1 LNIEY
6 ISDLHQIQFMSSTLT
21 RLLTV
26 LLPLITILLV
36 SSPIYAQVTILP
48 GTDLPEIEIQQQNQS
63 TPDQPPQQQTTE
75 LTTNLTTD
83 LDTNSVSLKL
93 ATAHYIPLT
102 VDPGNQV
109 KLFVDYNVSNP
120 EVVNKPI
127 NAIMEVYATN
137 ETLIRTSS
145 FPSPIIANETGT
157 IQLATTFNDDALK
170 NVTAVVTVTDPSKE
184 SPISEPLRVPLT
196 LGQVIE

>member
-1 LNIEY
+1 
-6 ISDLHQIQFMSSTLT
+6 MSPTLR

-36 SSPIYAQVTILP
+36 SFPVDAQVTIFP

-63 TPDQPPQQQTTE
+63 TPDLPAQQQTTE

-83 LDTNSVSLKL
+83 LQPKSISLGL
-93 ATAHYIPLT
+93 AAAHYIPLT

-109 KLFVDYNVSNP
+109 KLLVDYNVSNP
-120 EVVNKPI
+120 DVIGKPI

-137 ETLIRTSS
+137 ETLVRTSS
-145 FPSPIIANETGT
+145 FPSPITTNETGT

-170 NVTAVVTVTDPSKE
+170 NVTAVVTFTDPSKE
-184 SPISEPLRVPLT
+184 SNISEPLRAPLT

>member
-1 LNIEY
+1 
-6 ISDLHQIQFMSSTLT
+6 MSSTLT

-36 SSPIYAQVTILP
+36 SSPVYAQVTILP

-63 TPDQPPQQQTTE
+63 TPDQPHQQQTTE
-75 LTTNLTTD
+75 LTTNLTTG

-127 NAIMEVYATN
+127 NAIMEIYATN

-157 IQLATTFNDDALK
+157 IQLATTFNDDTLK

>member
-1 LNIEY
+1 
-6 ISDLHQIQFMSSTLT
+6 M
-21 RLLTV
+21 
-26 LLPLITILLV
+26 
-36 SSPIYAQVTILP
+36 
-48 GTDLPEIEIQQQNQS
+48 
-63 TPDQPPQQQTTE
+63 
-75 LTTNLTTD
+75 TTNLTTG

-145 FPSPIIANETGT
+145 FRTPTTANETGT
-157 IQLATTFNDDALK
+157 VQLATTFNDNALK
-170 NVTAVVTVTDPSKE
+170 NVTAVVTFTDAAKE
-184 SPISEPLRVPLT
+184 TPISEPLRVPLT

>member
-1 LNIEY
+1 
-6 ISDLHQIQFMSSTLT
+6 MSPTLT

-36 SSPIYAQVTILP
+36 SSPVDAQVTIFP

-63 TPDQPPQQQTTE
+63 TPDQPTQQQTTE

-83 LDTNSVSLKL
+83 LQPKSVSLKL
-93 ATAHYIPLT
+93 AAAHYIPLT

-109 KLFVDYNVSNP
+109 KLLVDYNVSNP
-120 EVVNKPI
+120 DVIGKPI

-137 ETLIRTSS
+137 ETLVRTSS
-145 FPSPIIANETGT
+145 FPSPITTNETGT
-157 IQLATTFNDDALK
+157 IQLATTFNDNALK
-170 NVTAVVTVTDPSKE
+170 NVTSVVTFTDPSKE

>member
-1 LNIEY
+1 
-6 ISDLHQIQFMSSTLT
+6 MSPTLT

-36 SSPIYAQVTILP
+36 SSPVDAQVTIFP

-63 TPDQPPQQQTTE
+63 TPDQPAQQQTTE

-83 LDTNSVSLKL
+83 LEPKSISLGL
-93 ATAHYIPLT
+93 AAAHYIPLT

-109 KLFVDYNVSNP
+109 KLLVDYNVSNP
-120 EVVNKPI
+120 YLIRKPR

-137 ETLIRTSS
+137 ETLVRTSS
-145 FPSPIIANETGT
+145 FPSPITTNETGT

-170 NVTAVVTVTDPSKE
+170 NVTAVVTFTDPSKE
-184 SPISEPLRVPLT
+184 SNISEPLRAPLT

>member
-1 LNIEY
+1 
-6 ISDLHQIQFMSSTLT
+6 MSLTLT

-36 SSPIYAQVTILP
+36 SFPVDAQVTIFP

-63 TPDQPPQQQTTE
+63 TPDLPAQQQTTE

-83 LDTNSVSLKL
+83 LQPKSISLGL
-93 ATAHYIPLT
+93 AAAHYIPLT

-109 KLFVDYNVSNP
+109 KLLVDYNVSNP
-120 EVVNKPI
+120 DVIGKPI

-137 ETLIRTSS
+137 ETLVRTSS
-145 FPSPIIANETGT
+145 FPSPITTNETGT

-170 NVTAVVTVTDPSKE
+170 NVTAVVTFTDPSKE
-184 SPISEPLRVPLT
+184 SNISEPLRAPLT

>member
-1 LNIEY
+1 
-6 ISDLHQIQFMSSTLT
+6 MSSTST
-21 RLLTV
+21 RLLSV
-26 LLPLITILLV
+26 LLPLIAILLV
-36 SSPIYAQVTILP
+36 TSPVYAQVTILP

-63 TPDQPPQQQTTE
+63 SPNQPAQQQTTE
-75 LTTNLTTD
+75 LTTNLTTGP
-83 LDTNSVSLKL
+83 DTNSVSLKL
-93 ATAHYIPLT
+93 AAAHYIPLT

-120 EVVNKPI
+120 EIINKPV

-145 FPSPIIANETGT
+145 FPSPITANETGT

-170 NVTAVVTVTDPSKE
+170 NLTSVVTVTEPSKE

>member
-1 LNIEY
+1 
-6 ISDLHQIQFMSSTLT
+6 MSSTLT
-21 RLLTV
+21 RLSTV

-36 SSPIYAQVTILP
+36 SSPVYAQVTILP

-63 TPDQPPQQQTTE
+63 APNQPTQQQTAE
-75 LTTNLTTD
+75 LTTNLTTE

-93 ATAHYIPLT
+93 AAAHFIPLT

-120 EVVNKPI
+120 EAINKPI
-127 NAIMEVYATN
+127 NAIMEIYATN
-137 ETLIRTSS
+137 ETLVRTSS
-145 FPSPIIANETGT
+145 FPSPITANDTGT

>member
-1 LNIEY
+1 
-6 ISDLHQIQFMSSTLT
+6 MSPTLT
-21 RLLTV
+21 ILLTV

-36 SSPIYAQVTILP
+36 SFPVDAQVTIFP

-63 TPDQPPQQQTTE
+63 TPDQPAQQQPTTE

-83 LDTNSVSLKL
+83 LQPKSISLGL
-93 ATAHYIPLT
+93 AAAHYIPLT

-109 KLFVDYNVSNP
+109 KLLVDYNVSNP
-120 EVVNKPI
+120 DVIGKPI

-137 ETLIRTSS
+137 ETLVRTSS
-145 FPSPIIANETGT
+145 FPSPITTNETGT

-170 NVTAVVTVTDPSKE
+170 NVTAVVTFTDPSKE
-184 SPISEPLRVPLT
+184 SNISEPLRAPLT

>member
-1 LNIEY
+1 MNIEY
-6 ISDLHQIQFMSSTLT
+6 ISDLHQFQFMSSTLT

-36 SSPIYAQVTILP
+36 SSPVYAQVTILP

-75 LTTNLTTD
+75 LTTNLTTG

>member
-1 LNIEY
+1 
-6 ISDLHQIQFMSSTLT
+6 MSSTVT
-21 RLLTV
+21 RLLAV
-26 LLPLITILLV
+26 LLPLISILLV
-36 SSPIYAQVTILP
+36 SSPAYAQVTILP

-63 TPDQPPQQQTTE
+63 TPNQPAQQQTTE
-75 LTTNLTTD
+75 LTTNLTKG

-93 ATAHYIPLT
+93 AAAHYIPLT

-120 EVVNKPI
+120 EVISKPI
-127 NAIMEVYATN
+127 NAIMEVYAAN

-145 FPSPIIANETGT
+145 FPSPITANETGT
-157 IQLATTFNDDALK
+157 IQLATTFNDDTLK

-184 SPISEPLRVPLT
+184 SPISEPLRVPLN

>member
-1 LNIEY
+1 
-6 ISDLHQIQFMSSTLT
+6 MSSTVI

-26 LLPLITILLV
+26 FLPLITILLV
-36 SSPIYAQVTILP
+36 SSPLNAQVTILP

-63 TPDQPPQQQTTE
+63 TPNQPAQQQPTE
-75 LTTNLTTD
+75 LTTTNLTNG

-109 KLFVDYNVSNP
+109 KLFVDYNVSNS
-120 EVVNKPI
+120 EVINKPI
-127 NAIMEVYATN
+127 NAIMEIYATN

-145 FPSPIIANETGT
+145 FPSPITANQTGT

>member
-1 LNIEY
+1 
-6 ISDLHQIQFMSSTLT
+6 MSSTLI

-36 SSPIYAQVTILP
+36 SSPVDAQVTIFP

-63 TPDQPPQQQTTE
+63 TPDQPAQQQTTE

-83 LDTNSVSLKL
+83 LQPKSISLKL
-93 ATAHYIPLT
+93 AAAHYIPLT

-109 KLFVDYNVSNP
+109 KLLVDYNVSNP
-120 EVVNKPI
+120 DVIGKPV

-137 ETLIRTSS
+137 ETLVRTSS
-145 FPSPIIANETGT
+145 FPSPITTNETGT
-157 IQLATTFNDDALK
+157 IQLATTFNDNALK
-170 NVTAVVTVTDPSKE
+170 NVTSVVTFTDPSKE

>member
-1 LNIEY
+1 
-6 ISDLHQIQFMSSTLT
+6 MSSTLI

-36 SSPIYAQVTILP
+36 SSPVDAQVTIFP

-63 TPDQPPQQQTTE
+63 TSDQPAQQQPTTE

-83 LDTNSVSLKL
+83 EPKSISLGL
-93 ATAHYIPLT
+93 AAAHYIPLT

-120 EVVNKPI
+120 DVIGKPI

-137 ETLIRTSS
+137 ETLVRTSS
-145 FPSPIIANETGT
+145 FPSPITTNETGT

-170 NVTAVVTVTDPSKE
+170 NVTAVVTFTDPSKE
-184 SPISEPLRVPLT
+184 SNISEPLRAPLT

>member
-1 LNIEY
+1 
-6 ISDLHQIQFMSSTLT
+6 MSSSVT

-26 LLPLITILLV
+26 LLSLITILLV
-36 SSPIYAQVTILP
+36 SSPPTYAQVTILP
-48 GTDLPEIEIQQQNQS
+48 GTDLPEIEIQQQQNQS
-63 TPDQPPQQQTTE
+63 TPDQPAQQQTTE
-75 LTTNLTTD
+75 LSTNLTTG

-120 EVVNKPI
+120 EVIGKPI
-127 NAIMEVYATN
+127 NAIMEVYAAN
-137 ETLIRTSS
+137 ETLVRTSS
-145 FPSPIIANETGT
+145 FPSPITTNETGT
-157 IQLATTFNDDALK
+157 IQLATTFNDNALK
-170 NVTAVVTVTDPSKE
+170 NVTAVVTVTDPTKE

>member
-1 LNIEY
+1 
-6 ISDLHQIQFMSSTLT
+6 MSLTLT

-36 SSPIYAQVTILP
+36 SSPVDAQVTIFP

-63 TPDQPPQQQTTE
+63 TPDQPAQQQPATE
-75 LTTNLTTD
+75 LTTNLTTG
-83 LDTNSVSLKL
+83 LEPKSISLGL
-93 ATAHYIPLT
+93 AAAHYIPLT

-120 EVVNKPI
+120 DVIGKPI

-137 ETLIRTSS
+137 ETLVRTSS
-145 FPSPIIANETGT
+145 FPSPITTNETGT

-170 NVTAVVTVTDPSKE
+170 NVTAVVTFTDPSKE
-184 SPISEPLRVPLT
+184 SNISEPLRAPLT

>member
-1 LNIEY
+1 MASN
-6 ISDLHQIQFMSSTLT
+6 LT
-21 RLLTV
+21 RLSAA
-26 LLPLITILLV
+26 LLFLITILLV
-36 SSPIYAQVTILP
+36 SIPVYAQVTILP
-48 GTDLPEIEIQQQNQS
+48 GTDLPEIEIQQQNQT
-63 TPDQPPQQQTTE
+63 TPNQPAQQQATE
-75 LTTNLTTD
+75 LTTNLTTG
-83 LDTNSVSLKL
+83 LDTTSISLKI
-93 ATAHYIPLT
+93 AAAHYIPLT

-120 EVVNKPI
+120 EVIGKPI

-145 FPSPIIANETGT
+145 FPAPITANETGT
-157 IQLATTFNDDALK
+157 IQLATTFNDDTLK

>member
-1 LNIEY
+1 
-6 ISDLHQIQFMSSTLT
+6 MSSTVT

-26 LLPLITILLV
+26 FLPLITILLV
-36 SSPIYAQVTILP
+36 SSPAYAQVTILP

-63 TPDQPPQQQTTE
+63 TPNQPAQQQTTD
-75 LTTNLTTD
+75 LTTNLTTG

-93 ATAHYIPLT
+93 AAAHYIPLT
-102 VDPGNQV
+102 VDPGN
-109 KLFVDYNVSNP
+109 VSNS
-120 EVVNKPI
+120 EVINKPI
-127 NAIMEVYATN
+127 NAIMEVYAAN

-145 FPSPIIANETGT
+145 FPSPITANETGT
-157 IQLATTFNDDALK
+157 IQLATTFNNDTLK
-170 NVTAVVTVTDPSKE
+170 NVTAVVTVTDPTKE

>member
-1 LNIEY
+1 
-6 ISDLHQIQFMSSTLT
+6 MSPTLT
-21 RLLTV
+21 RLLIV
-26 LLPLITILLV
+26 SLPLITILLV
-36 SSPIYAQVTILP
+36 SSPVDAQVTIFP

-63 TPDQPPQQQTTE
+63 TSDQPAQQQPTTE

-83 LDTNSVSLKL
+83 EPKSISLGL
-93 ATAHYIPLT
+93 AAAHYIPLT

-120 EVVNKPI
+120 DVIGKPI

-137 ETLIRTSS
+137 ETLVRTSS
-145 FPSPIIANETGT
+145 FPSPITTNETGT

-170 NVTAVVTVTDPSKE
+170 NVTAVVTFTDPSKE
-184 SPISEPLRVPLT
+184 SNISEPLRAPLT

>member
-1 LNIEY
+1 MASN
-6 ISDLHQIQFMSSTLT
+6 LT
-21 RLLTV
+21 RLSAA
-26 LLPLITILLV
+26 LLFLITILLV
-36 SSPIYAQVTILP
+36 TIPVYAQVTILP
-48 GTDLPEIEIQQQNQS
+48 GTDLPEIEIQQQNQT
-63 TPDQPPQQQTTE
+63 TPNQPAQQRATE
-75 LTTNLTTD
+75 LTTNLTTG
-83 LDTNSVSLKL
+83 LDTNSISLKIA
-93 ATAHYIPLT
+93 ATHYIPLT

-120 EVVNKPI
+120 EVIGKPI

-145 FPSPIIANETGT
+145 FPAPITANETGT

>member
-1 LNIEY
+1 MASN
-6 ISDLHQIQFMSSTLT
+6 LT
-21 RLLTV
+21 RLSAV

-36 SSPIYAQVTILP
+36 SSPVYAQVTILP
-48 GTDLPEIEIQQQNQS
+48 GTDLPEIEIQQQNQT
-63 TPDQPPQQQTTE
+63 TPNQPAQQQATE
-75 LTTNLTTD
+75 LTTNLTTG
-83 LDTNSVSLKL
+83 LDTHSISLKL
-93 ATAHYIPLT
+93 AAAHYIPLT

-120 EVVNKPI
+120 EVIGKPI

-145 FPSPIIANETGT
+145 FPASITANETGT

>member
-1 LNIEY
+1 
-6 ISDLHQIQFMSSTLT
+6 MSPTLT

-36 SSPIYAQVTILP
+36 SSPVDAQVTIFP

-75 LTTNLTTD
+75 LTTNLTTG

-109 KLFVDYNVSNP
+109 KLFVDYNVSNT

-145 FPSPIIANETGT
+145 FPSPITTNETGT
-157 IQLATTFNDDALK
+157 IQLATTFNDNALK
-170 NVTAVVTVTDPSKE
+170 NVTSVVTFTDPSKE
-184 SPISEPLRVPLT
+184 SNISEPLRAPLT

>member
-1 LNIEY
+1 
-6 ISDLHQIQFMSSTLT
+6 MSSTLT

-26 LLPLITILLV
+26 LLPLITILLA
-36 SSPIYAQVTILP
+36 SSPVYAQVTILP

-75 LTTNLTTD
+75 LTTNLTTG

>member
-1 LNIEY
+1 
-6 ISDLHQIQFMSSTLT
+6 MSPTLT

-36 SSPIYAQVTILP
+36 SSPVDAQVTIFP

-63 TPDQPPQQQTTE
+63 TPDQPAQQQTTE

-83 LDTNSVSLKL
+83 EPKSISLKV

-120 EVVNKPI
+120 DVIGKPV

-137 ETLIRTSS
+137 ETLVRTSS
-145 FPSPIIANETGT
+145 FPSPITTNETGT
-157 IQLATTFNDDALK
+157 IQLATTFNDNALK
-170 NVTAVVTVTDPSKE
+170 NVTAVVTFTDPSKE
-184 SPISEPLRVPLT
+184 TPISEPLRVPLT